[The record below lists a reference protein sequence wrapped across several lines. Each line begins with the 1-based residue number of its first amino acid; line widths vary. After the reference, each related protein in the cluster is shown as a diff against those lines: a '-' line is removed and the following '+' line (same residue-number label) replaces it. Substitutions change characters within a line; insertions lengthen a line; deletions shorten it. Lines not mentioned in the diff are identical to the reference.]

1 MDYKR
6 VVANKENL
14 KSLISSVGIEVL
26 VECFGKS
33 VYVRCSEIE
42 NGLDSYENEKTL
54 RFWDE
59 YLLENDYYDDEADFI
74 AEIRRAFDR
83 QSRKEVTLSL
93 YKDIAMVNQVLEP
106 FGATTPDRSNRK
118 E

>member
-6 VVANKENL
+6 VMANKENL

-33 VYVRCSEIE
+33 VYQRYYEIK

-54 RFWDE
+54 KFWDE
-59 YLLENDYYDDEADFI
+59 YLLENDYYDDEAIFE
-74 AEIRRAFDR
+74 AVF
-83 QSRKEVTLSL
+83 RKEV
-93 YKDIAMVNQVLEP
+93 
-106 FGATTPDRSNRK
+106 
-118 E
+118 

>member
-6 VVANKENL
+6 AMANKENL

-42 NGLDSYENEKTL
+42 NGLEAYENEKTL
-54 RFWDE
+54 KFWDE
-59 YLLENDYYDDEADFI
+59 YLLENDYYDDGAIFEAVF
-74 AEIRRAFDR
+74 
-83 QSRKEVTLSL
+83 RKEV
-93 YKDIAMVNQVLEP
+93 
-106 FGATTPDRSNRK
+106 
-118 E
+118 